1 MRGIYKLYYKNKERI
16 KKLINNS
23 KIPNL
28 MVISQRRSKR
38 SATSSRYKKSRGK
51 KLCEK
56 GRLSSLTKVDERKL
70 KKVRTKGGKQKL
82 ILLNEEFVNLLDK
95 KSKKYSKAKIISVLE
110 TPANRHF
117 VRRSIMTRGCI
128 IQTEK
133 GKAVIT
139 NRPGQEG
146 TINAVLV

>member
-1 MRGIYKLYYKNKERI
+1 MA
-16 KKLINNS
+16 
-23 KIPNL
+23 
-28 MVISQRRSKR
+28 ISQRRSKR
-38 SATSSRYKKSRGK
+38 TSTSSRYKKNRSK
-51 KLCEK
+51 
-56 GRLSSLTKVDERKL
+56 RLSEQGRVPSLTKVNERKL
-70 KKVRTKGGKQKL
+70 KMIRTLGGNHKQ
-82 ILLNEEFVNLLDK
+82 ILLNENTVNLLDK
-95 KSKKYSKAKIISVLE
+95 KTKKYSKAKIISVIE

>member
-1 MRGIYKLYYKNKERI
+1 
-16 KKLINNS
+16 
-23 KIPNL
+23 

-38 SATSSRYKKSRGK
+38 SATSSRYKKNRSKR
-51 KLCEK
+51 LCEQ
-56 GRLSSLTKVDERKL
+56 GRVPSLTKVDERKL
-70 KKVRTKGGKQKL
+70 KVIRTVGGNHKQ
-82 ILLNEEFVNLLDK
+82 ILLNENIVNLLDK
-95 KSKKYSKAKIISVLE
+95 KTKKYSKAKIISVLE

>member
-1 MRGIYKLYYKNKERI
+1 MAIT
-16 KKLINNS
+16 
-23 KIPNL
+23 
-28 MVISQRRSKR
+28 QRRSKR
-38 SATSSRYKKSRGK
+38 SATSSRYKKNRSK
-51 KLCEK
+51 
-56 GRLSSLTKVDERKL
+56 RLSEQGRVPSLTKVDKRKL
-70 KKVRTKGGKQKL
+70 KVIRTLGGNYKQ
-82 ILLNEEFVNLLDK
+82 ILLNENMVNLLDK
-95 KSKKYSKAKIISVLE
+95 KTKKYSKIKIVSVAE

-117 VRRSIMTRGCI
+117 MRRNIMTKGCI

>member
-1 MRGIYKLYYKNKERI
+1 
-16 KKLINNS
+16 
-23 KIPNL
+23 

-38 SATSSRYKKSRGK
+38 SATSSRYKKNRSK
-51 KLCEK
+51 
-56 GRLSSLTKVDERKL
+56 RLSEQGRVPSLTKIDERKL
-70 KKVRTKGGKQKL
+70 KVIRTVGGNHKQ
-82 ILLNEEFVNLLDK
+82 ILLNENIVNLLDK
-95 KSKKYSKAKIISVLE
+95 KTKKYSKAKIISVLE

-146 TINAVLV
+146 AINAVLV

>member
-1 MRGIYKLYYKNKERI
+1 
-16 KKLINNS
+16 
-23 KIPNL
+23 

-38 SATSSRYKKSRGK
+38 TSTSSRYKKNRTK
-51 KLCEK
+51 RLFEQ
-56 GRLSSLTKVDERKL
+56 GRVPSLTKVDERKL
-70 KKVRTKGGKQKL
+70 KIIRTKGGNHKQV
-82 ILLNEEFVNLLDK
+82 LLNENIANLLDK
-95 KSKKYSKAKIISVLE
+95 KTKKYSKVKIVSVVE
-110 TPANRHF
+110 TPSNRHF
-117 VRRSIMTRGCI
+117 VRRNIMTKGSV

>member
-1 MRGIYKLYYKNKERI
+1 
-16 KKLINNS
+16 
-23 KIPNL
+23 

-38 SATSSRYKKSRGK
+38 TATSSRYRKNRTKR
-51 KLCEK
+51 LFEQ
-56 GRLSSLTKVDERKL
+56 GRVPSLTKVDPRKI
-70 KKVRTKGGKQKL
+70 KIIRTKGGSRKHV
-82 ILLNEEFVNLLDK
+82 LLNENTANLLDK
-95 KSKKYSKAKIISVLE
+95 KTKKYSKAKIISVVE

-117 VRRSIMTRGCI
+117 VRRNIMTKGSF

-146 TINAVLV
+146 AINAVLVE

>member
-1 MRGIYKLYYKNKERI
+1 MT
-16 KKLINNS
+16 
-23 KIPNL
+23 
-28 MVISQRRSKR
+28 ISQRRSKR
-38 SATSSRYKKSRGK
+38 TSTSSRYKKNRSK
-51 KLCEK
+51 
-56 GRLSSLTKVDERKL
+56 RLSEQGRVPSLTKVDERKL
-70 KKVRTKGGKQKL
+70 KVIRTVGGNHKQ
-82 ILLNEEFVNLLDK
+82 IVLNENTVNLLDK
-95 KSKKYSKAKIISVLE
+95 KTKKYSKVKIISVLE

-133 GKAVIT
+133 GKAKIT

>member
-1 MRGIYKLYYKNKERI
+1 
-16 KKLINNS
+16 
-23 KIPNL
+23 

-38 SATSSRYKKSRGK
+38 SATSSRYKNNRGK
-51 KLCEK
+51 RSAEQ
-56 GRLSSLTKVDERKL
+56 GRVPSLTKVDERKL
-70 KKVRTKGGKQKL
+70 KVIRTLGGNHKQ
-82 ILLNEEFVNLLDK
+82 ILLNDNTANLFERK
-95 KSKKYSKAKIISVLE
+95 TKKYTKVKIISVVE
-110 TPANRHF
+110 TPSNRHF
-117 VRRSIMTRGCI
+117 VRRNIMTKGSF

>member
-1 MRGIYKLYYKNKERI
+1 MA
-16 KKLINNS
+16 
-23 KIPNL
+23 
-28 MVISQRRSKR
+28 ISQRRSKR
-38 SATSSRYKKSRGK
+38 TSTSSRYKKNRGK
-51 KLCEK
+51 
-56 GRLSSLTKVDERKL
+56 RLSEQGRVPSLTKVDERKL
-70 KKVRTKGGKQKL
+70 KVIRTVGGNHKQL
-82 ILLNEEFVNLLDK
+82 LLNENIVNLLDK
-95 KSKKYSKAKIISVLE
+95 KTKKYSKTKIISVVE

-117 VRRSIMTRGCI
+117 MRRNIMTKGCI

>member
-1 MRGIYKLYYKNKERI
+1 
-16 KKLINNS
+16 
-23 KIPNL
+23 

-38 SATSSRYKKSRGK
+38 TSTSSRYKKNRTK
-51 KLCEK
+51 RLFEQ
-56 GRLSSLTKVDERKL
+56 GRVPSLTKIDERKL
-70 KKVRTKGGKQKL
+70 KIIRTKGGNHKQV
-82 ILLNEEFVNLLDK
+82 LLNENIANLLDK
-95 KSKKYSKAKIISVLE
+95 KTKKYSKVKIVSVVE
-110 TPANRHF
+110 TPSNRHF
-117 VRRSIMTRGCI
+117 VRRNIMTKGSF

>member
-1 MRGIYKLYYKNKERI
+1 
-16 KKLINNS
+16 
-23 KIPNL
+23 

-38 SATSSRYKKSRGK
+38 SSTSSRYKKNRGK
-51 KLCEK
+51 
-56 GRLSSLTKVDERKL
+56 RLSEQGRVPSLTKIDERKL
-70 KKVRTKGGKQKL
+70 KVIRTLGGNHKQ
-82 ILLNEEFVNLLDK
+82 ISLNENIVNLLDK

-117 VRRSIMTRGCI
+117 VRRSIMTHGCI

-146 TINAVLV
+146 TINAVLI

>member
-1 MRGIYKLYYKNKERI
+1 MAIT
-16 KKLINNS
+16 
-23 KIPNL
+23 
-28 MVISQRRSKR
+28 QRRSKR
-38 SATSSRYKKSRGK
+38 SATSSRYKKNRSK
-51 KLCEK
+51 
-56 GRLSSLTKVDERKL
+56 RLSEQGRVPSLTKVDKRKL
-70 KKVRTKGGKQKL
+70 KVIRTLGGNYKQ
-82 ILLNEEFVNLLDK
+82 ILLNENMVNLLDK
-95 KSKKYSKAKIISVLE
+95 KTKKYSKVKIVSVAE

-117 VRRSIMTRGCI
+117 MRRNIMTKGCI

>member
-1 MRGIYKLYYKNKERI
+1 
-16 KKLINNS
+16 
-23 KIPNL
+23 

-38 SATSSRYKKSRGK
+38 TSTSSRYKKNRTK
-51 KLCEK
+51 RLFEQ
-56 GRLSSLTKVDERKL
+56 GRVPSLTKIDERKL
-70 KKVRTKGGKQKL
+70 KIIRTKGGNHKQV
-82 ILLNEEFVNLLDK
+82 LLNENTANLLDK
-95 KSKKYSKAKIISVLE
+95 KTKKYSKVKIVSVVE
-110 TPANRHF
+110 TPSNRHF
-117 VRRSIMTRGCI
+117 VRRNIMTKGSF

>member
-1 MRGIYKLYYKNKERI
+1 MA
-16 KKLINNS
+16 
-23 KIPNL
+23 
-28 MVISQRRSKR
+28 ISQRRSKR
-38 SATSSRYKKSRGK
+38 TSTSSRYKKNRGK
-51 KLCEK
+51 
-56 GRLSSLTKVDERKL
+56 RLSEQGRVPSLTKVDERKL
-70 KKVRTKGGKQKL
+70 KVIRTLGGNYKQ
-82 ILLNEEFVNLLDK
+82 ILLNGNIVNLLDK
-95 KSKKYSKAKIISVLE
+95 KTKKYSKTKIISVVE

-117 VRRSIMTRGCI
+117 MRRNIMTKGCI

>member
-1 MRGIYKLYYKNKERI
+1 
-16 KKLINNS
+16 
-23 KIPNL
+23 

-38 SATSSRYKKSRGK
+38 TSTSSRYKKNRTK
-51 KLCEK
+51 RLFEQ
-56 GRLSSLTKVDERKL
+56 GRVPSLTKIDERKL
-70 KKVRTKGGKQKL
+70 KVIRTVGGNHKQL
-82 ILLNEEFVNLLDK
+82 LLNENIVNLLDK
-95 KSKKYSKAKIISVLE
+95 KTKKYSKAKIISVLE

-117 VRRSIMTRGCI
+117 VRRSIMTRGCV

-146 TINAVLV
+146 AINAVLI

>member
-1 MRGIYKLYYKNKERI
+1 
-16 KKLINNS
+16 
-23 KIPNL
+23 

-38 SATSSRYKKSRGK
+38 TSTSSRYKKNRTK
-51 KLCEK
+51 RLFEQ
-56 GRLSSLTKVDERKL
+56 GRVPSLTKVDERKL
-70 KKVRTKGGKQKL
+70 KIIRTKGGNHKQV
-82 ILLNEEFVNLLDK
+82 LLNENIANLLDK
-95 KSKKYSKAKIISVLE
+95 KTKKYSKVKIISVVE

-117 VRRSIMTRGCI
+117 VRRNIMTKGSV

>member
-1 MRGIYKLYYKNKERI
+1 MA
-16 KKLINNS
+16 
-23 KIPNL
+23 
-28 MVISQRRSKR
+28 ISQRRSKR
-38 SATSSRYKKSRGK
+38 SATSSRYKKNRSK
-51 KLCEK
+51 
-56 GRLSSLTKVDERKL
+56 RLSEQGRVPSLTKVDERKL
-70 KKVRTKGGKQKL
+70 KVIRTLGGNYKQ
-82 ILLNEEFVNLLDK
+82 ILLNGNIVNLLDK
-95 KSKKYSKAKIISVLE
+95 KTKKYSKTKIISVVE

-117 VRRSIMTRGCI
+117 MRRNIMTKGCI

>member
-1 MRGIYKLYYKNKERI
+1 
-16 KKLINNS
+16 
-23 KIPNL
+23 

-38 SATSSRYKKSRGK
+38 TSTSSRYKKNRTK
-51 KLCEK
+51 RLFEQ
-56 GRLSSLTKVDERKL
+56 GRVPSLTKVDERKL
-70 KKVRTKGGKQKL
+70 KIIRTKGGNHKQV
-82 ILLNEEFVNLLDK
+82 LLNENIANLLDK
-95 KSKKYSKAKIISVLE
+95 KTKKYSKVKIVSVVE
-110 TPANRHF
+110 TPSNRHF
-117 VRRSIMTRGCI
+117 VRRNIMTKGSF

>member
-1 MRGIYKLYYKNKERI
+1 MA
-16 KKLINNS
+16 
-23 KIPNL
+23 
-28 MVISQRRSKR
+28 ISQRRSKR
-38 SATSSRYKKSRGK
+38 SATSSRYKKNRSK
-51 KLCEK
+51 KLSEQ
-56 GRLSSLTKVDERKL
+56 GRAPSLTKVDERKL
-70 KKVRTKGGKQKL
+70 KVIRILGGNHKQ
-82 ILLNEEFVNLLDK
+82 ILLRDNFVNLLDK
-95 KSKKYSKAKIISVLE
+95 KTKKYSKTKIISVVE

-117 VRRSIMTRGCI
+117 MRRNIMTKGCI

>member
-1 MRGIYKLYYKNKERI
+1 MA
-16 KKLINNS
+16 
-23 KIPNL
+23 
-28 MVISQRRSKR
+28 ISQRRSKR
-38 SATSSRYKKSRGK
+38 SATSSRYKKNRTK
-51 KLCEK
+51 KLSEQ
-56 GRLSSLTKVDERKL
+56 GRVPSLTKVDERKL
-70 KKVRTKGGKQKL
+70 KVIRTVGGNHKQ
-82 ILLNEEFVNLLDK
+82 ILLHDNFVNLLDK
-95 KSKKYSKAKIISVLE
+95 KTKKYSKTKITSVVE

-117 VRRSIMTRGCI
+117 MRRNIMTKGCI

>member
-1 MRGIYKLYYKNKERI
+1 
-16 KKLINNS
+16 
-23 KIPNL
+23 

-38 SATSSRYKKSRGK
+38 TSTSSRYKKNRTK
-51 KLCEK
+51 RLFEQ
-56 GRLSSLTKVDERKL
+56 GRVPSLTKVDERKL
-70 KKVRTKGGKQKL
+70 KIIRTKGGNHKQV
-82 ILLNEEFVNLLDK
+82 LLNENTANLLDK
-95 KSKKYSKAKIISVLE
+95 KTKKYSKVKIVSVVE
-110 TPANRHF
+110 TPSNRHF
-117 VRRSIMTRGCI
+117 VRRNIMTKGSF